1 MTPKELFEFLDK
13 HDLDYELVEI
23 FEGVRIVAIEVEE
36 EEEPTME
43 DEDANDER
51 KDNKGGVLG
60 RLDSGAT

>member
-36 EEEPTME
+36 EEEPTMGVDHAD
-43 DEDANDER
+43 DE
-51 KDNKGGVLG
+51 
-60 RLDSGAT
+60 